1 MMEELRKQILLYL
14 EKHSRVD
21 LGELAVLL
29 GTDEVT
35 VANEISAM
43 ERAKIICG
51 YHTLIDHSVTQDLT
65 RPQNGSVIIRKY
77 RLYI

>member
-51 YHTLIDHSVTQDLT
+51 YHTLID
-65 RPQNGSVIIRKY
+65 
-77 RLYI
+77 

>member
-35 VANEISAM
+35 VANS
-43 ERAKIICG
+43 K
-51 YHTLIDHSVTQDLT
+51 DHLWVSYTD
-65 RPQNGSVIIRKY
+65 
-77 RLYI
+77 RLG

>member
-14 EKHSRVD
+14 EKNSRVN

-35 VANEISAM
+35 VANEISLFHAIATTFV
-43 ERAKIICG
+43 ESHKVPSTSNTNNFITSIF
-51 YHTLIDHSVTQDLT
+51 
-65 RPQNGSVIIRKY
+65 
-77 RLYI
+77 

>member
-29 GTDEVT
+29 GSDEVT

-43 ERAKIICG
+43 ERARSVAII
-51 YHTLIDHSVTQDLT
+51 H
-65 RPQNGSVIIRKY
+65 
-77 RLYI
+77 

>member
-51 YHTLIDHSVTQDLT
+51 YHTL
-65 RPQNGSVIIRKY
+65 P
-77 RLYI
+77 